1 MPEAKSTH
9 AGTENFST
17 ASRRATPR
25 ECAPQVSRDDPTV
38 AERRCGGTRAR
49 DARRGASPYDRC
61 AAAALQAMRRVGRG
75 GAPLLRNAGLFCLPA
90 PAQASAGGAIS
101 IFAAGQTGGDKVTTL
116 KCLSL
121 RQPWAWAVVDGGKNI
136 ENRTWNTR
144 VRGPILI
151 HAAKGMTGAEY
162 DVAMLFCKERGLEL
176 PNPKLLARGGIVG
189 AARLIGGLPPERNT
203 LSPFYWHM

>member
-1 MPEAKSTH
+1 
-9 AGTENFST
+9 
-17 ASRRATPR
+17 
-25 ECAPQVSRDDPTV
+25 
-38 AERRCGGTRAR
+38 
-49 DARRGASPYDRC
+49 
-61 AAAALQAMRRVGRG
+61 
-75 GAPLLRNAGLFCLPA
+75 
-90 PAQASAGGAIS
+90 
-101 IFAAGQTGGDKVTTL
+101 VTTL

-189 AARLIGGLPPERNT
+189 AARLIGVLPPERNT
-203 LSPFYWHM
+203 LSPFDWHMAEQHGFILAAVTPLPFREHRGALGFFSVVLSTPEKRILIGAGLL